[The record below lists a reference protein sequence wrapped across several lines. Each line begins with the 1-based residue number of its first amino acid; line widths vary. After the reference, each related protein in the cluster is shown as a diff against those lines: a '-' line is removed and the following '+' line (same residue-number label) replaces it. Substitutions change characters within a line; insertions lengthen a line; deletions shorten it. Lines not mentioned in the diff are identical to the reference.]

1 MDVWIDSEREN
12 TEGNREMYREREGK
26 KERKVKRREKKT
38 PAVQQFALYPFIA
51 TINLSYRF
59 PIFETSATTLPA
71 TSGLY

>member
-1 MDVWIDSEREN
+1 MREKTQKETGRC
-12 TEGNREMYREREGK
+12 TEREREK